1 MCTAICMN
9 AGDFYFARSMDIEY
23 NLVGSVT
30 VTPQNYRFEFTNGEI
45 LKNHYAIIGM
55 AVVKN
60 GYPLYAEAANQ
71 AGLCMAALSFTDSA
85 PYSKPTHS
93 KTNIAP
99 FELIPYLLCKC
110 KDIREAKNTLIHASL
125 VDLPFDEQTPNTPLH
140 WIIADKNGAV
150 VVEQTEQGLAVYDDP
165 FGVLTNNPPFPF
177 HKENIRAFRNI
188 SQEYNCSGVF
198 SDLCPLGGGSCG
210 NGLPGDYSSPS
221 RFVKAAFLRRACKP
235 QEDIRDNSS
244 HMLALLGAVAP
255 PKGAVLDKNEKPHY
269 AVYSCCINADKG
281 IYYLHK
287 YESND
292 TDVFS
297 LSQCDLLDSRLKT
310 LT

>member
-1 MCTAICMN
+1 MN

-23 NLVGSVT
+23 KLVGSVT

-55 AVVKN
+55 AVVKK

-71 AGLCMAALSFTDSA
+71 AGLCMAALSFPDSA
-85 PYSKPTHS
+85 RYSNSTHE
-93 KTNIAP
+93 KANFAP
-99 FELIPYLLCKC
+99 FELIPYVLCKC
-110 KDIREAKNTLIHASL
+110 KNISEAKNKLKHATL

-150 VVEQTEQGLAVYDDP
+150 VAEQTEQGLAIYDDP

-177 HKENIRAFRNI
+177 HTENVRAYRNL
-188 SQEYNCSGVF
+188 SPEYDCSGVF
-198 SDLCPLGGGSCG
+198 SDLPPLGGGACT

-221 RFVKAAFLRRACKP
+221 RFIKAAFLRRVCKP
-235 QEDIRDNSS
+235 KENTQDNSS
-244 HMLALLGAVAP
+244 HMLSLIGAVAP
-255 PKGAVLDKNEKPHY
+255 PKGAVLDQNGRPHY

-292 TDVFS
+292 TEEFR
-297 LSQCDLLDSRLKT
+297 LSQHDLTDSHLKT